1 MAGGH
6 SDYTH
11 GTMPMDG
18 HNHTFTGFI
27 KFSAFATAFI
37 AVSLIMPIL
46 VFCTSM
52 TWMPALII
60 SFIIGLIL
68 GPAFKLGG
76 GWYGTLIALAVVGAI
91 VSILISALAG

>member
-11 GTMPMDG
+11 GTMKMDA
-18 HNHTFTGFI
+18 HNNTLSGFI
-27 KFSAFATAFI
+27 RGSAFTTAVI

-46 VFCTSM
+46 VFCTSV
-52 TWMPALII
+52 TWGPALLI

-68 GPAFKLGG
+68 GRVFKLGG
-76 GWYGTLIALAVVGAI
+76 SWYGVLIALAIMGAF
-91 VSILISALAG
+91 VSMLISAIA

>member
-11 GTMPMDG
+11 GTMKMDA
-18 HNHTFTGFI
+18 HDKTFAGFI
-27 KFSAFATAFI
+27 KGSAFATAVI

-52 TWMPALII
+52 TWGPALLV

-68 GPAFKLGG
+68 GPVLKLGG
-76 GWYGTLIALAVVGAI
+76 SWYGTLIALAIIG
-91 VSILISALAG
+91 ALASMLVSAIAG